1 MVGSSYRRSLL
12 RRRGV
17 EIIGYTKELGGASAL
32 KNDSTY
38 DKPPGV
44 ISARIL
50 AALFFVLMLAGAHF

>member
-1 MVGSSYRRSLL
+1 M
-12 RRRGV
+12 
-17 EIIGYTKELGGASAL
+17 GYTKELGGASAL